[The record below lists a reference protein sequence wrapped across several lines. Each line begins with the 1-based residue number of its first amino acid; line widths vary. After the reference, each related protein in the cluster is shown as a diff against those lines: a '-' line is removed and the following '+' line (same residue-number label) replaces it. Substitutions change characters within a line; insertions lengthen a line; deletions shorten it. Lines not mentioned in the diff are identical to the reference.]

1 MFKQFLDQTSGNQVY
16 LLTSLGIFM
25 VFFIL
30 VAVLLLT
37 MRKEEVKYMS
47 ELPLNDDV
55 K

>member
-25 VFFIL
+25 LFFIL
-30 VAVLLLT
+30 VTILLL
-37 MRKEEVKYMS
+37 MMKKDEVKYMS
-47 ELPLNDDV
+47 ELPLKDDI